1 MPGIPLLV
9 AAALIVLFAY
19 IIFGISGFGLG
30 MITIPLLAHLF
41 PLKFVIPVMSL
52 LDCVGSI
59 GMGLKLRGDVHR
71 KELLPLLPFVL
82 LGMIFGVYLLV
93 RAPGAILLGCLGAFV
108 LVYGVLYTLRREPVV
123 RLARWTVAPLGIFAG
138 AASAAF
144 GIGGPL
150 YVMYLT
156 GRGATP
162 EQIRAT
168 VPVIFIVT
176 TVCRIGLLTAAG
188 LITVEVLQT
197 AGLLLPVMVLGLYV
211 GNRLHGRLAREHVVR
226 VVGGLLVVSGV
237 SLILRAL

>member
-9 AAALIVLFAY
+9 PAALIVLFAY

-123 RLARWTVAPLGIFAG
+123 RLARWTVAPLGLFAG

-188 LITVEVLQT
+188 LITMEVLQT
-197 AGLLLPVMVLGLYV
+197 AGLLLPVMLLGLYA

>member
-1 MPGIPLLV
+1 M
-9 AAALIVLFAY
+9 LFAY